1 MTDELPLAVA
11 FDCDG
16 TIADTES
23 LSVEA
28 WRRSLADQGLHVTTS
43 ELGVLVGWPF
53 AVNWARFEGR
63 IGVSAKERFR
73 AGLRGHFAALFDE
86 GLEVH
91 TDVVSVMHALVAQDV
106 ALAVV
111 SSSNRAHVE
120 RVLDRVGVSHLV
132 DHVVASEDT
141 LHHKPDPSPYVEAC
155 RRLGVVPERA
165 SAVEDTAT
173 GAAAARAAGLRTI
186 GVLRSHSTAALHAAC
201 HAVVG
206 PLELDDLRLV
216 GRAEGG
222 H

>member
-1 MTDELPLAVA
+1 MTGELPQAVA

-28 WRRSLADQGLHVTTS
+28 WRRSLVDEGLHVTTS

-53 AVNWARFEGR
+53 ATNWARFEGR
-63 IGVSAKERFR
+63 LGAGAQERFR
-73 AGLRGHFAALFDE
+73 VGLRVHFAALFDE

-91 TDVVSVMHALVAQDV
+91 TDVVDVMHALVARDV

-111 SSSNRAHVE
+111 SSSNRAHVD
-120 RVLDRVGVSHLV
+120 RVLQRVGVNHLIR
-132 DHVVASEDT
+132 HVVANEDT

-155 RRLGVVPERA
+155 RRLGVAPEFA
-165 SAVEDTAT
+165 AAVEDTAT
-173 GAAAARAAGLRTI
+173 GASAARAAGLRTI
-186 GVLRSHSTAALHAAC
+186 GVLRPHSTAALHAAC
-201 HAVVG
+201 HAVVDT
-206 PLELDDLRLV
+206 LALDDLRLV
-216 GRAEGG
+216 GQAEGR